1 MAKYLE
7 YDKITGRIISEIV
20 SASKPE
26 LSGNCGLLKVEPD
39 FQVNTALYV
48 IRDGQLVKMYE
59 TNEEK
64 LERERIRKEHGEK
77 IRRRVK
83 AMMYEVIIAILED
96 NEKALE
102 DIRSEY
108 KSIKGYL

>member
-1 MAKYLE
+1 
-7 YDKITGRIISEIV
+7 
-20 SASKPE
+20 
-26 LSGNCGLLKVEPD
+26 
-39 FQVNTALYV
+39 
-48 IRDGQLVKMYE
+48 MYE

-83 AMMYEVIIAILED
+83 AMMYEVIIALLDENED
-96 NEKALE
+96 ALK
-102 DIRSEY
+102 DLRKEY